1 MRSFALCLLFV
12 AACSPATPA
21 CRVGADCASGVC
33 NGDGSC
39 GSPSSNDSGATG
51 GGSSSGGGNGGG
63 TANAGGGTASTG
75 GSGATGGG
83 SSSAGGGSADAG
95 ATCLPNHDGIITRA
109 EVPLEAGLH
118 ATYRIATNA
127 TFSTTPT
134 TVDGGTGW
142 DLTGALAGDQDVLTN
157 TTALTGTWFAA
168 SYSDSTYTTQL
179 TQSSNLLGV
188 FKVQDDGLYLMGV
201 VTPTNTY
208 PSTNL
213 SYSPPA
219 KLLAFPLMAGG
230 QWTTTSTV
238 SGTYEGSP
246 WTQTEEYDSTVD
258 DRGTA
263 LTPFSSFDVLR
274 VKTVL
279 TRTVGIVPTVTRTD
293 QLVTECFGT
302 VATIT
307 SQSDETGVEF
317 SNDAEVRRLA
327 P

>member
-1 MRSFALCLLFV
+1 VTRFIALSLLFV

-33 NGDGSC
+33 NGDGTC
-39 GSPSSNDSGATG
+39 GSSSNDDSGTTG
-51 GGSSSGGGNGGG
+51 GGSSSGGGS
-63 TANAGGGTASTG
+63 AN
-75 GSGATGGG
+75 TGGG
-83 SSSAGGGSADAG
+83 SGGGTSTGGGSTSTGGGTADAG

-109 EVPLEAGLH
+109 EVPLAAGLH
-118 ATYRIATNA
+118 ATYRIATDA

-134 TVDGGTGW
+134 PVDGGLGW
-142 DLTGALAGDQDVLTN
+142 DLTGALANDQDVLTN

-179 TQSSNLLGV
+179 TQGSNLLGV

-230 QWTTTSTV
+230 HWTTTSTV
-238 SGTYEGSP
+238 SGTYEGSL

-279 TRTVGIVPTVTRTD
+279 TRTVGIVPTITRSD

-302 VATIT
+302 VATLT
-307 SQSDETGVEF
+307 SQSDETGAEF